1 MDTNQPYQPQSAGS
15 TSNSKRS
22 PINQLRFHAG
32 RVGRAFTYSSG
43 LLASIAMIEVAIA
56 MSLLSLAP
64 SPAPIVVGLITFA
77 VYANDRVADAD
88 EDIVSNPGQAA
99 FARRHRDSLYLLAA
113 LAYASAIAIS
123 LFAGPL
129 ALALTLLPGAFWV
142 LYGSHWLSSVNGHVD
157 RLKSVLVVNS
167 AVVALAWATCLTLL
181 PVVFADTAI
190 SPAVAVVF
198 AYFFLRSFV
207 DVEIPNVRDIE
218 ADRNGG
224 VKTLPTTFG
233 VGRTRRALYSV
244 DLFTAGVVVYAA
256 AIDLIAWSFVA
267 ALVVGLCYSLVLIS
281 RLGRTAHADVL
292 GQAPNGEYV
301 LVGAVMVAIA
311 FIG

>member
-1 MDTNQPYQPQSAGS
+1 MDTNPPHQSQTAGS
-15 TSNSKRS
+15 VAQTNRS
-22 PINQLRFHAG
+22 VISFLRFHAG
-32 RVGRAFTYSSG
+32 RAGRTFVYSSG

-64 SPAPIVVGLITFA
+64 NPAPIVVGLITFA

-88 EDIVSNPGQAA
+88 DDIVSNPDQAA
-99 FARRHRDSLYLLAA
+99 FARRHADSLYVLAA
-113 LAYASAIAIS
+113 LAYALAIAIS

-142 LYGSHWLSSVNGHVD
+142 VYGSHWLSSVNGHID
-157 RLKSVLVVNS
+157 RLKNVLVINS
-167 AVVALAWATCLTLL
+167 AVVALAWATCLALL
-181 PVVFADTAI
+181 PVVFANAAL
-190 SPAVAVVF
+190 SPAVVIVF

-224 VKTLPTTFG
+224 VTTLPTKFG
-233 VGRTRRALYSV
+233 VRRTRQALYSV
-244 DLFTAGVVVYAA
+244 DLFTAGLVAYAA
-256 AIDLIAWSFVA
+256 TIGLIAWPYVA
-267 ALVVGLCYSLVLIS
+267 ALLVGLCYSLLLIS
-281 RLGRTAHADVL
+281 QLGRTTHADVL

-301 LVGAVMVAIA
+301 LVGVMMAMVVLIV
-311 FIG
+311 